1 MQVALPP
8 TPRKIAGHA
17 KIYAMEIFIRPAGPA
32 DAEEIARVQAIS
44 WRATYARQLSA
55 ESLAR
60 VETAWDARHW
70 QHGLERV
77 DDRAITLVLEAR
89 EVGMIGFGAAGRRR
103 MGRDPAL
110 QPYEGEIYLL
120 YLLPGF
126 QGHGLGAKLMAALA
140 RVLAARGMKSA
151 LVWAL
156 ATNRAAIGFYEHLGG
171 QVLLRARKPFFGEP
185 VEEIALGWGDI
196 AILTGVTRQGRE

>member
-1 MQVALPP
+1 
-8 TPRKIAGHA
+8 
-17 KIYAMEIFIRPAGPA
+17 MEIFIRPAGPA

-44 WRATYARQLSA
+44 WRATYATQLSA

-70 QHGLERV
+70 RHGLERV

-89 EVGMIGFGAAGRRR
+89 EAGIIGFGVAGRRR
-103 MGRDPAL
+103 GGRDPAL
-110 QPYEGEIYLL
+110 HPYEGEVYLL
-120 YLLPGF
+120 YLLPRV
-126 QGHGLGAKLMAALA
+126 QGHGLGAKLMTALA

-156 ATNRAAIGFYEHLGG
+156 ATNREAIGFYEHLGG
-171 QVLLRARKPFFGEP
+171 KVLLRARKPFFGEA

-196 AILTGVTRQGRE
+196 ASLTGLTSQGQE

>member
-1 MQVALPP
+1 
-8 TPRKIAGHA
+8 
-17 KIYAMEIFIRPAGPA
+17 MEIFIRPAGPA
-32 DAEEIARVQAIS
+32 DAEEIARVQAIT

-70 QHGLERV
+70 RHGLERV

-89 EVGMIGFGAAGRRR
+89 EVGIVGFGVAGRRR
-103 MGRDPAL
+103 GGRDLAL
-110 QPYEGEIYLL
+110 HPYEGEIYLL

-126 QGHGLGAKLMAALA
+126 QGYGLGTKLMAALA
-140 RVLAARGMKSA
+140 RVLSARGVKSA

-156 ATNRAAIGFYEHLGG
+156 ATNRPAIGFYEYLGG
-171 QVLLRARKPFFGEP
+171 ELLMRARKPFFGEA
-185 VEEIALGWGDI
+185 VEEVALGWRDI
-196 AILTGVTRQGRE
+196 QTLFGVTPRSRERDPGE

>member
-1 MQVALPP
+1 
-8 TPRKIAGHA
+8 
-17 KIYAMEIFIRPAGPA
+17 MEIFIRPAGPA

-60 VETAWDARHW
+60 VETSWDARHW
-70 QHGLERV
+70 RHGLERV

-89 EVGMIGFGAAGRRR
+89 EVGMVGFGVAGRRR
-103 MGRDPAL
+103 VGRDPAL
-110 QPYEGEIYLL
+110 HAYEGEVYLL

-126 QGHGLGAKLMAALA
+126 QGYGLGTKLMVALA
-140 RVLAARGMKSA
+140 RVLKARGLNSA

-171 QVLLRARKPFFGEP
+171 EILLRARKPFFGEP
-185 VEEIALGWGDI
+185 VEEIALGWRDI
-196 AILTGVTRQGRE
+196 ETLTGVEPRSRGSARE

>member
-1 MQVALPP
+1 
-8 TPRKIAGHA
+8 
-17 KIYAMEIFIRPAGPA
+17 MEIFIRPAGPA

-70 QHGLERV
+70 RHGLERV

-89 EVGMIGFGAAGRRR
+89 ETGIVGFGVAGRRR
-103 MGRDPAL
+103 GGRDPAL
-110 QPYEGEIYLL
+110 RPYEGEIYLL

-126 QGHGLGAKLMAALA
+126 QGYGLGAKLIAALA
-140 RVLAARGMKSA
+140 RVLAARGVKSA

-156 ATNRAAIGFYEHLGG
+156 ASNRPAIGFYEHLGG
-171 QVLLRARKPFFGEP
+171 AFLVRARKPFFGQP
-185 VEEIALGWGDI
+185 VEEVALGWQDI
-196 AILTGVTRQGRE
+196 ETLTGVTPRGRE

>member
-1 MQVALPP
+1 
-8 TPRKIAGHA
+8 
-17 KIYAMEIFIRPAGPA
+17 MEIFIRPAGPA
-32 DAEEIARVQAIS
+32 DAEEIARVQTLS

-60 VETAWDARHW
+60 VEAAWDVRHW
-70 QHGLERV
+70 RHGLERV

-89 EVGMIGFGAAGRRR
+89 EVGMIGFGVAGRRR
-103 MGRDPAL
+103 AGRNPAL
-110 QPYEGEIYLL
+110 HPYEGEIYLL

-126 QGHGLGAKLMAALA
+126 QGYGLGTKLMAALA

-156 ATNRAAIGFYEHLGG
+156 ASNRAAIGFYQHLGG
-171 QVLLRARKPFFGEP
+171 EVLLRARKPFFGEP
-185 VEEIALGWGDI
+185 VEEIALGWPDI
-196 AILTGVTRQGRE
+196 ETLTGAAPQARE